1 MEKQKN
7 KAINITKFFSII
19 IITVTMYCNLSKE
32 ELTAL
37 QNLCQNEYIVI
48 QKSVSWRPKK
58 ELFQGNREPSKWGN
72 WIWKDSFKKSRFL
85 NFAQTRKKKD
95 DVN

>member
-48 QKSVSWRPKK
+48 QKSVS
-58 ELFQGNREPSKWGN
+58 
-72 WIWKDSFKKSRFL
+72 
-85 NFAQTRKKKD
+85 
-95 DVN
+95 